1 MVVDSVKEE
10 DRRRRK
16 RERQSIGDGDS
27 GRMVKRPHI
36 DTDGD
41 HSHHRSSD
49 PERRHTRERRD
60 AVDRKK
66 QRQVDSQSDT
76 EIPTDSLLD
85 WSAIARLPL
94 PASSRK
100 SVSHLEKFTGGALLA
115 SVGCSAQLAGEALA
129 AKVQQAVSN
138 YIQVTQEGMLPESVV
153 KRPFGDEELTSSS
166 ASYLQNQISQA
177 GLLYELRPCRRA
189 LTAQADCLIRKQ
201 LKNTGGSKVGWVAEL
216 IFY

>member
-27 GRMVKRPHI
+27 GRMVKRAHL

-41 HSHHRSSD
+41 HSHRSSD
-49 PERRHTRERRD
+49 AERRHTKERRD
-60 AVDRKK
+60 TVDRKR
-66 QRQVDSQSDT
+66 QRPVDSQSDT
-76 EIPTDSLLD
+76 ETPTDSLLD

-94 PASSRK
+94 PAPPRK
-100 SVSHLEKFTGGALLA
+100 TVSHLEKFTGGALLA

-129 AKVQQAVSN
+129 AKVQQVVSN
-138 YIQVTQEGMLPESVV
+138 YIQKTQEGLLSEAVL
-153 KRPFGDEELTSSS
+153 KRPFGEEELTSSA
-166 ASYLQNQISQA
+166 ASYLQNQILQA

-189 LTAQADCLIRKQ
+189 LTAQADCSMRKQ
-201 LKNTGGSKVGWVAEL
+201 LKNTGGSKVG
-216 IFY
+216 